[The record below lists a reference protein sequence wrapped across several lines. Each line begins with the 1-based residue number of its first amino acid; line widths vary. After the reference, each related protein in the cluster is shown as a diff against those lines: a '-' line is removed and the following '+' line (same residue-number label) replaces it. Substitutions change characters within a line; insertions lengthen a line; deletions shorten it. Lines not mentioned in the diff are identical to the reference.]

1 MSECCEG
8 SETPKM
14 TAALTLKNI
23 FSSNP
28 KWEPERNLIIF
39 TGIAVVSLLIILLVM
54 SMTLFSQ
61 IPNFKEIYFPLLALS
76 AIICAIITGCGYHF
90 LAYKKPVPCSI
101 GMMEGMSFGMMA
113 GFLIGALIGA
123 TNGMF
128 WGSIVAMVASSI
140 IGVWA
145 GKCCGVMGVIEGL
158 MAGIM
163 GGTMGAMLSVMLL
176 AEPLPIFLALLT
188 FMCSIVL
195 IALAYMRIVE
205 YGELGTN
212 TRIESPISMTST
224 ALIFFI
230 LLTLFMVYGPKS
242 GPVWGL

>member
-1 MSECCEG
+1 
-8 SETPKM
+8 M
-14 TAALTLKNI
+14 TAGLAIKHI
-23 FSSNP
+23 FSTNP
-28 KWEPERNLIIF
+28 EWSAERNLVIF
-39 TGIAVVSLLIILLVM
+39 AAGSALFLLIILFFMYM
-54 SMTLFSQ
+54 SVFSR
-61 IPNFKEIYFPLLALS
+61 IPNFDSMYLPLLALGAITS
-76 AIICAIITGCGYHF
+76 AVITACGYHF

-101 GMMEGMSFGMMA
+101 GMMEGMAFGMIS

-128 WGSIVAMVASSI
+128 WGSTVAMVASSI
-140 IGVWA
+140 IGIWA

-188 FMCSIVL
+188 FMCSLVL

-205 YGELGTN
+205 YGGLKGES
-212 TRIESPISMTST
+212 IESPMSIAST
-224 ALIFFI
+224 ATVFFV